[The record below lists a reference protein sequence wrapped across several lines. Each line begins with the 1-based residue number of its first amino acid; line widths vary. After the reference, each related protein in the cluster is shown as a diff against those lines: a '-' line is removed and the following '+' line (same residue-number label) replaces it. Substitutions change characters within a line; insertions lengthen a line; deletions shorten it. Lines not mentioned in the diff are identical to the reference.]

1 MTKIGPPSDFRHSGL
16 SLLKNIIRQAIFPYF
31 NESKPIRMANSLFR
45 KKSINV
51 ILKDAEQGLSDAE
64 GHAASL
70 KRVLGVKDLT
80 AMGIAAVIGAGI
92 FSSIGKASYDGGPG
106 VVFLYIFTAIAC
118 GFAALCY
125 AEFASTVPVSGSA
138 YTYSYVA
145 FGEIFAWIIGWDL
158 LMEYAI
164 GNIAVAISWS
174 DYFTNLMDKAHFHI
188 ADWLTMDYSTAHHG
202 FKDAT
207 DAISKGELLQNLDPA
222 LISQHSAWTHAPQLL
237 GIHLIMDLPAMAI
250 VAIITAI
257 VFVGIKESRTASNIM
272 VGLKLAVIFLI
283 IVLGAYYAH
292 PDNWSPFT
300 PTGIG
305 GILKGVSAVFF
316 AYIGFDAI
324 STTAE
329 ECKDPQRDLPR
340 GMIYSLIICTVLYV
354 LLALVLTGMV
364 SYTRLNV
371 GDPLAMVF
379 DARGLKFI
387 SGIVAVS
394 AIIATASVLL
404 VFQLGQP
411 RIWMSMSRDGL
422 LPKIFSR
429 IHPRFGTPSFST
441 ILTGLV
447 VAIPALFL
455 NLSVVLAL
463 TSIGTL
469 FAFVLVC
476 GGVLVLQKQPDRPAS
491 KFRVPH
497 INAQFILPVL
507 LVIAIFLTWKFNK
520 DSTKEF
526 FQNKTLVPKENLYER
541 LGSADSL
548 MLKQK
553 IAVMDTAGY
562 REFGSSLKTYLDN
575 VYSTTYRPMIRKT
588 GLPENVLYYT
598 GKDAFLPN
606 IPQWLFLVVALLVT
620 FYSFKN
626 KLSLI
631 PVLGLISC
639 FYLMA
644 QESHTNW
651 YRFLIWLVVGLFI
664 YFLYGRYNSKL
675 AKNTV

>member
-1 MTKIGPPSDFRHSGL
+1 
-16 SLLKNIIRQAIFPYF
+16 
-31 NESKPIRMANSLFR
+31 MANQLFR
-45 KKSINV
+45 KKSIRT
-51 ILKDAEQGLSDAE
+51 ILHDAEQGISD
-64 GHAASL
+64 GHGGHL

-80 AMGIAAVIGAGI
+80 ALGIAAVIGAGI

-106 VVFLYIFTAIAC
+106 VVYLYLFTAVAC

-174 DYFTNLMDKAHFHI
+174 DYFTNLMDKAGMHI
-188 ADWLTMDYSTAHHG
+188 PDWLTMDYVTAHSG
-202 FKDAT
+202 FNSATELISTGTALKD
-207 DAISKGELLQNLDPA
+207 IDPA
-222 LISQHSAWTHAPQLL
+222 IVSQHSAWSHAPQLF
-237 GIHLIMDLPAMAI
+237 GVHLIMDLPALMI
-250 VAIITAI
+250 VLLITAI
-257 VFVGIKESRTASNIM
+257 VFVGIQESRRASNIM
-272 VGLKLAVIFLI
+272 VGLKLVVIFFV
-283 IVLGAYYAH
+283 IVLGAYYAN

-300 PTGIG
+300 PTGLG

-364 SYTRLNV
+364 KYTMLNV

-379 DARGLKFI
+379 DARGLKI
-387 SGIVAVS
+387 VSGIVAVS

-429 IHPRFGTPSFST
+429 IHPKYGTPSFST

-476 GGVLVLQKQPDRPAS
+476 GGILVLQRQKDKPDS
-491 KFRVPH
+491 KFKVPYV
-497 INAQFILPVL
+497 NSKYILPILFVAGIL
-507 LVIAIFLTWKFNK
+507 ISWQFNK
-520 DSTKEF
+520 ESIKEF
-526 FQNKTLVPKENLYER
+526 FQNKTLVAKENLYER
-541 LGSADSL
+541 LGAADSVA
-548 MLKQK
+548 LKEK
-553 IAVMDTAGY
+553 LATMDAVNYNQYNGN
-562 REFGSSLKTYLDN
+562 LKMYLDS
-575 VYSTTYRPMIRKT
+575 VYSTGYRPMIRKT
-588 GLPENVLYYT
+588 GMADDVLYYK
-598 GKDAFLPN
+598 GMNSFLPN
-606 IPQWLFLVVALLVT
+606 LPQWLFLIVAIVMT
-620 FYSFKN
+620 FYSFKRN
-626 KLSLI
+626 YSLI

-651 YRFLIWLVVGLFI
+651 YRFLIWLVIGLVI
-664 YFLYGRYNSKL
+664 YFLYGRHHSKL
-675 AKNTV
+675 AKRNVAES